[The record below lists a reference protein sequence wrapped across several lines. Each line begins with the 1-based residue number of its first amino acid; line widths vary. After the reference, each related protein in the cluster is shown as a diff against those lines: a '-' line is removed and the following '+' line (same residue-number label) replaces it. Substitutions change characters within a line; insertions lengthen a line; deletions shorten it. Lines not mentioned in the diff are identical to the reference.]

1 MRILFCTDSYPP
13 QVNGVSVVTALSVEG
28 LRARGWDC
36 EVVAPRYPAGTGP
49 ADQQVIAD
57 DPRITSLPSAPLP
70 CYREIRLALP
80 RRDVVRALVDRVAPD
95 LIHASTEFVIGR
107 LGAGIAARRGIPL
120 CTSYHTDFAKYTD
133 AYGVGF
139 LRERVRASIARF
151 HQGAER
157 IFTPSESAKAD
168 LRALGLHDVEV
179 WGRGVDTALFN
190 PGRRSLAARERIHVG
205 HGFTFLYVG
214 RLAPEKHVPL
224 LLAAF
229 ASLARSLPEGAVR
242 LIVAGA
248 GPSTAELRERAG
260 ASVSFLGTLDRQ
272 RELPAL
278 YASADAFVFAST
290 TETLG
295 LVVLEAMASGLPVIA
310 TPAGGVAEL
319 LRDEENGLAFAPD
332 DVAACA
338 AQMRRLVDDRAL
350 VCRLREGALAT
361 ARAHSWSAE
370 LDRLDASYREVLT
383 RRRAR

>member
-57 DPRITSLPSAPLP
+57 DPRTTSLPSAPLP

-80 RRDVVRALVDRVAPD
+80 RRDVVRHVVDRFTPD

-107 LGAGIAARRGIPL
+107 LGASIGARRGIPL

-157 IFTPSESAKAD
+157 IYTPSESAKAD
-168 LRALGLHDVEV
+168 LLALGLRDIEV
-179 WGRGVDTALFN
+179 WGRGVDTVLFN
-190 PGRRSLAARERIHVG
+190 PGRRSLVARERIHVG

-229 ASLARSLPEGAVR
+229 ASLARSMPEGTVR

-248 GPSTAELRERAG
+248 GPSTSELRERAG
-260 ASVSFLGTLDRQ
+260 PSVSFLGTLDRQ

-319 LRDEENGLAFAPD
+319 LRDEQNGLAFAPG

-338 AQMRRLVDDRAL
+338 AQMRRLVEDRAL
-350 VCRLREGALAT
+350 VCRLREGAITT
-361 ARAHSWSAE
+361 AREHSWEAE

-383 RRRAR
+383 RPRAR

>member
-13 QVNGVSVVTALSVEG
+13 QVNGVSVVTALSVDG

-36 EVVAPRYPAGTGP
+36 EVVAPRYPAGGAAGHVSVGT
-49 ADQQVIAD
+49 A

-70 CYREIRLALP
+70 CYPEIRLALP
-80 RRDVVRALVDRVAPD
+80 RRDVVRTLVDRFRPD
-95 LIHASTEFVIGR
+95 LVHASTEFLVGR
-107 LGAGIAARRGIPL
+107 LGAWIGARRGIPL
-120 CTSYHTDFAKYTD
+120 CTSYHTDFAKYAD

-139 LRERVRASIARF
+139 LRGRVRATIARF
-151 HQGAER
+151 HAAAER
-157 IFTPSESAKAD
+157 IYTPSASAKAD
-168 LRALGLHDVEV
+168 LNALGLGDVEV
-179 WGRGVDTALFN
+179 WGRGVDTTLFH
-190 PGRRSLAARERIHVG
+190 PGRRSLVERERLHVG

-260 ASVSFLGTLDRQ
+260 PSVSFLGTLDRQ

-310 TPAGGVAEL
+310 TPAGGVSEL
-319 LRDEENGLAFAPD
+319 LRDEQNGLAFAPGA
-332 DVAACA
+332 VAACT
-338 AQMRRLVDDRAL
+338 AQMRRLVEDRAL
-350 VCRLREGALAT
+350 VCRLREGALTT
-361 ARAHSWSAE
+361 AREHSWAAE
-370 LDRLDASYREVLT
+370 LDRLDESYREVLM
-383 RRRAR
+383 RPRAP